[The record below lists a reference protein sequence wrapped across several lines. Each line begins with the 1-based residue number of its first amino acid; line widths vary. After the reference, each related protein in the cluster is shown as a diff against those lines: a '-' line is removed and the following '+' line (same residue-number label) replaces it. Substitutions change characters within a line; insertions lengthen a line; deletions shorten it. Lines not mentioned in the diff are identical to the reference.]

1 MSEKHDATNKVVK
14 GDVAS
19 PQAKEVAPSPDGA
32 ERMATRA
39 VFSPAVDIFE
49 NDKAITLLADIPGVE
64 RSDVEVVLEKRTL
77 TLRAKGKANPPA
89 GYSPLYAEY
98 EMGDYERSFV
108 VSEEI
113 NPDAISATVR
123 NGMLTLTLPKRTPD
137 KRRIE
142 IGG

>member
-1 MSEKHDATNKVVK
+1 MSEKRETTKKEGKSDVVSSQSRE
-14 GDVAS
+14 VAS
-19 PQAKEVAPSPDGA
+19 TPEGV

-39 VFSPAVDIFE
+39 VFAPVVDIFE
-49 NDKAITLLADIPGVE
+49 NDKAITLLADIPGVA
-64 RSDVEVVLEKRTL
+64 RSDVEVTLEKRTL
-77 TLRAKGKANPPA
+77 TLRAKGKNNPPA
-89 GYSPLYAEY
+89 GYTPIYAEY

-113 NPDAISATVR
+113 NPDDISATVR

-137 KRRIE
+137 KRQIE

>member
-1 MSEKHDATNKVVK
+1 MSEKREKTKQEEKNDILSSQTR
-14 GDVAS
+14 
-19 PQAKEVAPSPDGA
+19 EVAPTPDGA
-32 ERMATRA
+32 ERMATRT

-49 NDKAITLLADIPGVE
+49 NDKVITLLADIPGVA

-77 TLRAKGKANPPA
+77 TLRAKGKSNPPT

-137 KRRIE
+137 KRQIE
-142 IGG
+142 VGG